1 MPNPKINIELTKSDK
16 LIEIISWITFIF
28 VWATIAMNYSS
39 LPDTIP
45 IHFDAS
51 GQPDGYGSKAIIF
64 LLGFILSF
72 IFVLMTLINKV
83 PHIFNYPVKITAEN
97 AHYQYKNATKLIR
110 YIRLSVVFLFTYIL
124 IMTVKTAHGEADG
137 LGVWSLAAFLIILL
151 GPIANYLYNSFKAKS
166 KTAPS
171 DSR

>member
-1 MPNPKINIELTKSDK
+1 MPNPKINIELSKTDK

-28 VWATIAMNYSS
+28 VWVTIVINYSS

-51 GQPDGYGSKAIIF
+51 GQPDGYGSKAMIF
-64 LLGFILSF
+64 LLGFILTF
-72 IFVLMTLINKV
+72 VFVLMTLLNKV

-97 AHYQYKNATKLIR
+97 AQYQYKNATKLIR

-124 IMTVKTAHGEADG
+124 IMTMKTAHGEADG

-151 GPIANYLYNSFKAKS
+151 GPLANYLYNSFQAKS
-166 KTAPS
+166 KTVPS
-171 DSR
+171 DNR